1 MKKSILPILTL
12 SFALFTSTSAKAAS
26 SLLSDS
32 IVVYR
37 VGTGANSLVNTGNSA
52 FLDEYSRTGTLI
64 QSIDLGIISSG
75 TASSEGFINR
85 SGDGR
90 YIIATGYASTG
101 ATSIAGS
108 TGAANA
114 RVIARIDASGNVD
127 STTRLSNYASGN
139 NPRSAWSA
147 DGSSFYGVGGTGGIV
162 YATLGA
168 TTGTAVTTGLLSN
181 IKEQNCEFRQLSI
194 TDFEPLNA
202 VIKDCETI
210 FHLGARGSVPRSIKN
225 PVATHEV
232 NATGTLN
239 VLEIARESGAHVIFS
254 SSSSVYGRNMQ
265 LPKDESMW
273 LGPMTPYAAS
283 KLAAEGYVQAY
294 AAAYKVPTT
303 LLRFFNVF
311 GPRQRPDHE
320 YAAVLP
326 KWIWLAMHGEP
337 IDVYGDGT
345 ASRDFTYV
353 DTVLDIAVNAMK
365 EKVVT
370 EGAMNLAYGNRIFLN
385 DAIEMLKKHF
395 PDLQVNYKL
404 KRLGDVKESQ
414 NDPELLKKLFPKI
427 QPKEFET
434 ALSETIEWLKEFGQS
449 VANGPATT
457 D

>member
-1 MKKSILPILTL
+1 MAKVAVTGGAGFIGSNLT
-12 SFALFTSTSAKAAS
+12 
-26 SLLSDS
+26 
-32 IVVYR
+32 R
-37 VGTGANSLVNTGNSA
+37 
-52 FLDEYSRTGTLI
+52 RLI
-64 QSIDLGIISSG
+64 
-75 TASSEGFINR
+75 SEGHEVAVV
-85 SGDGR
+85 DDL
-90 YIIATGYASTG
+90 STG
-101 ATSIAGS
+101 LFS
-108 TGAANA
+108 
-114 RVIARIDASGNVD
+114 NVD
-127 STTRLSNYASGN
+127 QEKST
-139 NPRSAWSA
+139 
-147 DGSSFYGVGGTGGIV
+147 FHQV
-162 YATLGA
+162 
-168 TTGTAVTTGLLSN
+168 
-181 IKEQNCEFRQLSI
+181 SI
-194 TDFEPLNA
+194 TDAKALQVA
-202 VIKDCETI
+202 LKDCQTI
-210 FHLGARGSVPRSIKN
+210 FHLAARGSVPRSIKN
-225 PVATHEV
+225 PVATHDV

-239 VLEIARESGAHVIFS
+239 VLEVARESGAHVIFS

-294 AAAYKVPTT
+294 ASAYNVPTT

-326 KWIWLAMHGEP
+326 KWIWLAMQGQP

-353 DTVLDIAVNAMK
+353 DTVLDIAMTAMK

-385 DAIEMLKKHF
+385 ETIEMLKKHF
-395 PDLQVNYKL
+395 PDLQVNYKSE
-404 KRLGDVKESQ
+404 RLGDVKESQ

-427 QPKEFET
+427 QPKEFEK
-434 ALSETIEWLKEFGQS
+434 AMSETIEWLKEFGQS

>member
-1 MKKSILPILTL
+1 MSKVAVTGGAGFIGSNLT
-12 SFALFTSTSAKAAS
+12 
-26 SLLSDS
+26 
-32 IVVYR
+32 R
-37 VGTGANSLVNTGNSA
+37 
-52 FLDEYSRTGTLI
+52 RLI
-64 QSIDLGIISSG
+64 
-75 TASSEGFINR
+75 SEGH
-85 SGDGR
+85 DVVVVDDL
-90 YIIATGYASTG
+90 STG
-101 ATSIAGS
+101 LIS
-108 TGAANA
+108 
-114 RVIARIDASGNVD
+114 NVD
-127 STTRLSNYASGN
+127 QAETT
-139 NPRSAWSA
+139 
-147 DGSSFYGVGGTGGIV
+147 FHQV
-162 YATLGA
+162 
-168 TTGTAVTTGLLSN
+168 
-181 IKEQNCEFRQLSI
+181 SI
-194 TDFEPLNA
+194 TDTKALHA
-202 VIKDCETI
+202 ALMDCQTI
-210 FHLGARGSVPRSIKN
+210 FHLAARGSVPRSIKN
-225 PVATHEV
+225 PVATHDV

-239 VLEIARESGAHVIFS
+239 VLEAARESGAHVIFS

-326 KWIWLAMHGEP
+326 KWIWLAIQGQP

-353 DTVLDIAVNAMK
+353 DTVLDIAMTAMK
-365 EKVVT
+365 EKVLT

-385 DAIEMLKKHF
+385 DTIEILKKHF
-395 PDLQVNYKL
+395 PDLKVNYKSE
-404 KRLGDVKESQ
+404 RLGDVKESQ
-414 NDPELLKKLFPKI
+414 NDPQLLKKLFLKI

-434 ALSETIEWLKEFGQS
+434 ALAETIEWLKEFGQS

>member
-1 MKKSILPILTL
+1 MSKVAVTGGAGFIGSNLT
-12 SFALFTSTSAKAAS
+12 
-26 SLLSDS
+26 
-32 IVVYR
+32 R
-37 VGTGANSLVNTGNSA
+37 
-52 FLDEYSRTGTLI
+52 RLI
-64 QSIDLGIISSG
+64 
-75 TASSEGFINR
+75 SEGHEVVVV
-85 SGDGR
+85 DDL
-90 YIIATGYASTG
+90 STG
-101 ATSIAGS
+101 LIS
-108 TGAANA
+108 
-114 RVIARIDASGNVD
+114 NVD
-127 STTRLSNYASGN
+127 QAETT
-139 NPRSAWSA
+139 
-147 DGSSFYGVGGTGGIV
+147 FHQV
-162 YATLGA
+162 
-168 TTGTAVTTGLLSN
+168 
-181 IKEQNCEFRQLSI
+181 SI
-194 TDFEPLNA
+194 TDAKALHTA
-202 VIKDCETI
+202 LKDCQTI
-210 FHLGARGSVPRSIKN
+210 FHLAARGSVPRSIKN
-225 PVATHEV
+225 PVATHDV

-239 VLEIARESGAHVIFS
+239 VLEVARESGAHVIFS
-254 SSSSVYGRNMQ
+254 SSSSVYGRNTQ

-326 KWIWLAMHGEP
+326 KWIWLAMQGQP

-353 DTVLDIAVNAMK
+353 DTVLDIAMTAMK

-385 DAIEMLKKHF
+385 DTIEMLKKHF
-395 PDLQVNYKL
+395 PDLQVNYKSE
-404 KRLGDVKESQ
+404 RLGDVKESQ